1 MPMTATSATPEIDPA
16 AIRRALAAWYA
27 DRGRHDLPWRQTC
40 DPYAVLVSE
49 VMLQQTQ
56 VERVIPYY
64 AAWLERWPS
73 FGALAAALPADVITA
88 WRGLGYNRRALALH
102 TAARRVVEVHG
113 GELPWEPAALHALP
127 GVGPYTAAA
136 LRCFVR
142 GEPVPVLDTNIA
154 RVVARVLAGVAR
166 PREVPPGQLVAATR
180 SLLPAEGAREH
191 NLALMDLGALVCTAR
206 APGCF
211 ECPLAAEC
219 RWWLAGQPPAR
230 TSPKSA
236 ALPFES
242 TARYA
247 RGRIIDR
254 LRSGPAAEDELR
266 AMLPESHRPRLREYL
281 AGLERDGLAVPIG
294 SAAWALPPG

>member
-1 MPMTATSATPEIDPA
+1 MTATSATPEAEPA
-16 AIRRALAAWYA
+16 AIRSALAGWYA
-27 DRGRHDLPWRQTC
+27 ARGRHTLPWRRTR

-49 VMLQQTQ
+49 IMLQQTQ
-56 VERVIPYY
+56 VERVLPYY

-73 FGALAAALPADVITA
+73 HAALAAAAPADVITA

-102 TAARRVVEVHG
+102 AAARRVVEVHG
-113 GELPWEPAALHALP
+113 GEFPWEPSALRALP

-142 GEPVPVLDTNIA
+142 DEPVPVLDTNIA
-154 RVVARVLAGVAR
+154 RVVARLAAGIAL
-166 PREVPPGQLVAATR
+166 PRDLSPRQLEAAAAA
-180 SLLPAEGAREH
+180 LLPDAGARDH

-206 APGCF
+206 NPACGA
-211 ECPLAAEC
+211 CPLAAGC
-219 RWWLAGQPPAR
+219 RWRRDGQPPPR
-230 TSPKSA
+230 A
-236 ALPFES
+236 AAKRLAPRFEQ

-266 AMLPESHRPRLREYL
+266 AMLPAGHRPRLAGYL
-281 AGLERDGLAVPIG
+281 AALERDGLAVPIG
-294 SAAWALPPG
+294 SGAWALPPG